1 MPHQC
6 TDCGRQFEDGSK
18 EMLSGCPNC
27 GGNKFQFLP
36 GSADPGEQPEP
47 ATEPQ
52 QAGSERSVARTV
64 GNAASAVR
72 NLVGSSE
79 PPEEV
84 GAPEPQEAN
93 TPGPQ
98 GTGTPEPQEA
108 SSPTPQE
115 SPTQSDPVRAEP
127 AQSESARTES
137 VREQVTTAMESEGA
151 RSPASPSST
160 STAEQ
165 SNRPT
170 RRQSKPTTASMAE
183 RENKAQASARSEL
196 VSPDELPSR
205 TDESRWPGQR
215 NPVGRE
221 QPDQA
226 STSATQTETTEQT
239 DRPDL
244 SELRAELNQQFE
256 SIKVLEPG
264 QYELNL
270 MELFDREEYIVA
282 LQEDGKY
289 TVQVPEH
296 WQE

>member
-36 GSADPGEQPEP
+36 SSASPDKQPEP
-47 ATEPQ
+47 VSDPQ
-52 QAGSERSVARTV
+52 PAGSDRSVARTV
-64 GNAASAVR
+64 GNAASVVR
-72 NLVGSSE
+72 DLVGSSSD
-79 PPEEV
+79 PPQV
-84 GAPEPQEAN
+84 GAPTASESVDEPAETVGQPSESTAQSN
-93 TPGPQ
+93 SATQSKAVTESKPM
-98 GTGTPEPQEA
+98 A
-108 SSPTPQE
+108 HQE
-115 SPTQSDPVRAEP
+115 STQPKINRGSDSAVSEPTSTARSAEQSRPDR
-127 AQSESARTES
+127 QSESA
-137 VREQVTTAMESEGA
+137 TA
-151 RSPASPSST
+151 T
-160 STAEQ
+160 
-165 SNRPT
+165 
-170 RRQSKPTTASMAE
+170 MAE

-205 TDESRWPGQR
+205 PEQTQWPDGRHSTDRHTEPT
-215 NPVGRE
+215 E
-221 QPDQA
+221 QSETAD
-226 STSATQTETTEQT
+226 QTE
-239 DRPDL
+239 RPDL

-296 WQE
+296 WQD